1 MAYWDTFYD
10 LESLRREMDNMFN
23 RAGTWRFPFS
33 RVSFLPG
40 RAARR
45 YPLVNISEDKDA
57 YYIEALAPGVNPDT
71 LDVSV
76 TGNLLTIAGEK
87 NMTSTEVKAEA
98 YHRSERAVGRFIRTV
113 ELENEVNETK
123 VKANY
128 KNGLLLITLP
138 KSERAKP
145 KQIKVNVE

>member
-87 NMTSTEVKAEA
+87 NMTGTEVKAEA